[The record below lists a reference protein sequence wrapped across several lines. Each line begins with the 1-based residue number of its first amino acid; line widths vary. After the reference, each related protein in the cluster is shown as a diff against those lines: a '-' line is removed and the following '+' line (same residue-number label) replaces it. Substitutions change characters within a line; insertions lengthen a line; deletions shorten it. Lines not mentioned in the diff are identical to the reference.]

1 MRSKR
6 ICFPIIAVG
15 MIFLLFSSCAS
26 TKYVPDG
33 SYLLD
38 EVKINVK
45 ENVSSESDLMQYLRQ
60 RPNFK
65 AFGLFRIY
73 MGVYNLSGRDTSK
86 RINRKLK
93 SIGEAPVIYDPY
105 LTFQSEKELQKKM
118 KQKGYMDAQVTSS
131 VEFRKKKAKVTYDIT
146 PNKPYIIG
154 EIKNNF
160 NIDSKIDSIM
170 KERGGW
176 TNSKIKTNNL
186 FDIDVLDD
194 ERERIATYLRRRGYY
209 NFSRENISFLAD
221 SSIGNHKIDLSIQ
234 LKPLTKSLGNGNTE
248 TIEYKPYKIRHIN
261 ITTYNGSSTDAS
273 NVSDLDTIEHNPNIT
288 IFSNG
293 KPLLRP
299 SILEEDLRI
308 TPNSTYNE
316 FIVERAYSRYNNLG
330 ILRSSSIRFNE
341 VEENGNE
348 LDCDIA
354 LFSGKPQSIS
364 FDIEGTNSNGDLGFA
379 LNLGYAHKNI
389 FRGSEVLNI
398 NARYAQEA
406 YSGLSNILREYVLD
420 FGGDVSIN
428 FPRFLF
434 PFVSTNFK
442 RRIDANTEFKIL
454 YNYQIRPNTYE
465 RTTISTGMKY
475 IWNHRRF
482 YRYAFDFIDLNYI
495 NIDTDP
501 SFDSIY
507 SASKYSVLRES
518 YSDHFIMSSKFTITY
533 DDRSI
538 NTNSHQHYYRVS
550 LETAGNTLFAINSL
564 FGGKK
569 NSDGQYE
576 IGKIP
581 YSQFVKGEFDYSYN
595 QYFDAKNRLVYHI
608 GFGLSLPYGNG
619 SVVPFEK
626 RFFGGGANGVRGW
639 SVRTLGPGSYSSDRH
654 DDFVKQS
661 GDIKLLLNLEYR
673 TKLFWKIEA
682 AAFIDA
688 GNIWTIK
695 DYESQPLGQFRFK
708 DFYKQIALAYGLGLR
723 LDFSY
728 FLIRFDM
735 GVKAYNPS
743 RISSEKWRFKGI
755 NWDDDFAL
763 HFAIGYPF

>member
-1 MRSKR
+1 MRHKK
-6 ICFPIIAVG
+6 INLQYFAVG
-15 MIFLLFSSCAS
+15 ILFLLFSSCAS

-38 EVKINVK
+38 EVKIDVK
-45 ENVSSESDLMQYLRQ
+45 ENVSDEGDLTQYLRQ

-65 AFGLFRIY
+65 VFGLFRIY

-86 RINRKLK
+86 KINRKLK
-93 SIGEAPVIYDPY
+93 SIGEPPVIYDPY

-118 KQKGYMDAQVTSS
+118 KQKGYMDANVTSD
-131 VEFRKKKAKVTYDIT
+131 VEFKKKKAKVTYTIT
-146 PNKPYIIG
+146 PNQPYTIG

-160 NIDSKIDSIM
+160 NIDHRIDSLM

-176 TNSKIKTNNL
+176 ANSKLKTDNL
-186 FDIDVLDD
+186 FDIDILDD
-194 ERERIATYLRRRGYY
+194 ERERIAEYLRRRGYY
-209 NFSRENISFLAD
+209 NFSREYISFMAD
-221 SSIGNHKIDLSIQ
+221 SSVGNHKIDLSIQ
-234 LKPLTKSLGNGNTE
+234 LKPLTKSIDNRYTE
-248 TIEYKPYKIRHIN
+248 NIEYKPYKIRHIN

-273 NVSDLDTIEHNPNIT
+273 NVQSLDTLEYNQDIT

-308 TPNSTYNE
+308 TPHSLYNE
-316 FIVERAYSRYNNLG
+316 FIVERTYSRYNSLG
-330 ILRSSSIRFNE
+330 ILRSSSIRFSE
-341 VEENGNE
+341 VGEDSDE
-348 LDCDIA
+348 LDCDIS

-364 FDIEGTNSNGDLGFA
+364 FDVEGTNSNGDLGFA

-398 NARYAQEA
+398 NARYAQES
-406 YSGLSNILREYVLD
+406 YSGLSNILKKYVLD
-420 FGGDVSIN
+420 IGGEVSIN

-434 PFVSTNFK
+434 PFVSKNFK

-475 IWNHRRF
+475 LWNHRRF
-482 YRYAFDFIDLNYI
+482 YRYTFDFIDLNYI
-495 NIDTDP
+495 QISTDP

-533 DDRSI
+533 DDQSI
-538 NTNSHQHYYRVS
+538 NKNSNQHYYRVS

-569 NSDGQYE
+569 NNEGQYE

-581 YSQFVKGEFDYSYN
+581 YSQYIKGEVDYTYN
-595 QYFDAKNRLVYHI
+595 QYLDAKNRLVYHV
-608 GFGLSLPYGNG
+608 GFGIAYPYGNG
-619 SVVPFEK
+619 SVVPFER

-639 SVRTLGPGSYSSDRH
+639 SVRTLGPGSYFSDH
-654 DDFVKQS
+654 YDDFVKQS
-661 GDIKLLLNLEYR
+661 GDLKLLLNLEYR

-682 AAFIDA
+682 AAFVDA

-695 DYESQPLGQFRFK
+695 NYESQPEGQFKFTE
-708 DFYKQIALAYGLGLR
+708 FYKQIALAYGLGLR
-723 LDFSY
+723 IDFSY

-735 GVKAYNPS
+735 GAKAYNPA
-743 RISSEKWRFKGI
+743 RIPSERWRFKGI
-755 NWDDDFAL
+755 NWKDDFAL